1 MNVTRTLAPGARS
14 GEVTIPS
21 SKSAVHRLL
30 IAAALGETP
39 VTISLR
45 GLSNDILATAA
56 CLQAMGAD
64 VSRTSDSISV
74 RPLDR
79 LSVQADRVSLPCG
92 ESGSTLRFLLPIL
105 GACGF
110 NGCFQME
117 GRLPARPM
125 DVFEDELRRHG
136 MIIGREG
143 NRLFCSGRLT
153 SGEYRLPGN
162 ISSQYF
168 SGLLFALPLLEGD
181 SRLTAEGSLESGAY
195 IRMTEDTL
203 LSAGAELGKTETGWQ
218 VPGGQRFRLPAA
230 LSAEGDWSNA
240 AFFLCMGAL
249 SDGGVRVRGLRPDS
263 VQGDRSV
270 VHTLDAF
277 GAEVL
282 FDGDSVTVRADGR
295 KPFTLDAAGI
305 PDLVPVLSVLA
316 CAAEG
321 ESRIIN
327 ATRLRLKESDR
338 LRSTAQLIKD
348 LGGSVTEL
356 PDGLI
361 IRGSGTLCG
370 GTADSY
376 HDHRIAMSAAV
387 AASVCGSAVDVT
399 DPGCVEKSYPAF
411 WHDFESLSVG

>member
-143 NRLFCSGRLT
+143 N
-153 SGEYRLPGN
+153 
-162 ISSQYF
+162 
-168 SGLLFALPLLEGD
+168 
-181 SRLTAEGSLESGAY
+181 
-195 IRMTEDTL
+195 
-203 LSAGAELGKTETGWQ
+203 
-218 VPGGQRFRLPAA
+218 
-230 LSAEGDWSNA
+230 
-240 AFFLCMGAL
+240 
-249 SDGGVRVRGLRPDS
+249 GLRK
-263 VQGDRSV
+263 RKIK
-270 VHTLDAF
+270 
-277 GAEVL
+277 
-282 FDGDSVTVRADGR
+282 VTG
-295 KPFTLDAAGI
+295 K
-305 PDLVPVLSVLA
+305 
-316 CAAEG
+316 
-321 ESRIIN
+321 
-327 ATRLRLKESDR
+327 
-338 LRSTAQLIKD
+338 
-348 LGGSVTEL
+348 
-356 PDGLI
+356 
-361 IRGSGTLCG
+361 
-370 GTADSY
+370 
-376 HDHRIAMSAAV
+376 
-387 AASVCGSAVDVT
+387 
-399 DPGCVEKSYPAF
+399 
-411 WHDFESLSVG
+411 